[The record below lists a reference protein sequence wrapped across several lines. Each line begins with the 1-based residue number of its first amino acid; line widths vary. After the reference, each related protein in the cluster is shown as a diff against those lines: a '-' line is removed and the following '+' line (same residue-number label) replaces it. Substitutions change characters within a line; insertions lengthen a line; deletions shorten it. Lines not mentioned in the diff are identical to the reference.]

1 MLFYGSLF
9 LDYTKNYLKT
19 KLTYRADLWLEIISD
34 LLFQGMN
41 LFFILVVFL
50 HTKSLGGW
58 SESQILF
65 IYGYFMIPY
74 GVFTCFFNLWGF
86 AERYIIKGEM
96 DRVLTRP
103 AHNLVQLIL
112 ENMDPTS
119 LVGSLAGV
127 IIMGFAWAQLDMA
140 VHFMD
145 IAVFIL
151 LLLGSI
157 FIYAGVYMILTAI
170 AFFVD
175 APTGILP
182 LVWNLQNY
190 GRYPVKIYNKVIQIL
205 LTWILPFAFVGFYPA
220 AYFLDAAHWRTMALL
235 TPAVGVVFFTLALF
249 FWNYG
254 VKKYRGA
261 GS

>member
-9 LDYTKNYLKT
+9 LDYTKNYMKT

-50 HTKSLGGW
+50 HTQSLGGW
-58 SESQILF
+58 SEAQILF

-74 GVFTCFFNLWGF
+74 GVFTCFFNLWNF
-86 AERYIIKGEM
+86 ADRYIVKGEM

-119 LVGSLAGV
+119 LVGSLVGA
-127 IIMGFAWAQLDMA
+127 IIMGFAWAQLGLPIH
-140 VHFMD
+140 VLD
-145 IAVFIL
+145 ILVFLL
-151 LLLGSI
+151 LLLGSVMV
-157 FIYAGVYMILTAI
+157 YAGVYMVLTAI
-170 AFFVD
+170 SFFID
-175 APTGILP
+175 APTGVVP
-182 LVWNLQNY
+182 LVYNIQSY
-190 GRYPVKIYNKVIQIL
+190 GRYPVKIYNKVIQVI

-220 AYFLDAAHWRTMALL
+220 AYFLDADNWGAFAFI
-235 TPAVGVVFFTLALF
+235 TPLIGIVFFTGALF

>member
-19 KLTYRADLWLEIISD
+19 KLTYRADLWLGIISD

-50 HTKSLGGW
+50 HTQSLGGW
-58 SESQILF
+58 SEAQILF

-86 AERYIIKGEM
+86 AERYIVKGEM
-96 DRVLTRP
+96 DRILTRP

-119 LVGSLAGV
+119 LAGSVVGA
-127 IIMGFAWAQLDMA
+127 IIMGFAWAQLDLA
-140 VHFMD
+140 FHVLD
-145 IAVFIL
+145 IFVFLL
-151 LLLGSI
+151 LLLGSVLV
-157 FIYAGVYMILTAI
+157 YAGVYIILTALS
-170 AFFVD
+170 FFID
-175 APTGILP
+175 APTGVLP
-182 LVWNLQNY
+182 LVYNIQSY
-190 GRYPVKIYNKVIQIL
+190 GRYPVKIYNKIIQVI

-220 AYFLDAAHWRTMALL
+220 AYFLDAENWAAFAFITPIIGLVFFIMALL
-235 TPAVGVVFFTLALF
+235 

>member
-34 LLFQGMN
+34 LLFQLMN
-41 LFFILVVFL
+41 LFFIVVMFM
-50 HTKSLGGW
+50 HTQSLGGW
-58 SESQILF
+58 SEAQILF

-74 GVFTCFFNLWGF
+74 CVFSCFFNLWNF
-86 AERYIIKGEM
+86 ADRYIIKGEM

-119 LVGSLAGV
+119 LVGSLVGV
-127 IIMGFAWAQLDMA
+127 IIMCFAWAQLGLPIH
-140 VHFMD
+140 VLD
-145 IAVFIL
+145 IFVFLL
-151 LLLGSI
+151 LLLGSVLV
-157 FIYAGVYMILTAI
+157 YAGVYVILTAI
-170 AFFVD
+170 SFFID
-175 APTGILP
+175 APTGIVP
-182 LVWNLQNY
+182 LVYNIQSY
-190 GRYPVKIYNKVIQIL
+190 GRYPVKIYNKVIQAI

-220 AYFLDAAHWRTMALL
+220 AYFLDSDNWAAFAFITPLIGSVFFFGALL
-235 TPAVGVVFFTLALF
+235 

>member
-9 LDYTKNYLKT
+9 LDYTKNYMKT
-19 KLTYRADLWLEIISD
+19 KLTYRADLIMEMISD

-74 GVFTCFFNLWGF
+74 GIFNCFFNMWGF
-86 AERYIIKGEM
+86 AEKYIIKGEM

-112 ENMDPTS
+112 ENMDPPS
-119 LVGSLAGV
+119 LVGSLAGA
-127 IIMGFAWAQLDMA
+127 IIMGFAWAQLDLA
-140 VHFMD
+140 FHFMD
-145 IAVFIL
+145 IVMLVLFIL
-151 LLLGSI
+151 GSVL
-157 FIYAGVYMILTAI
+157 IYAGVYMVLTAI
-170 AFFVD
+170 SFFVD

-190 GRYPVKIYNKVIQIL
+190 GRYPVKIYNKAIQIV
-205 LTWILPFAFVGFYPA
+205 LTWVLPFAFVGFYPA
-220 AYFLDAAHWRTMALL
+220 AYFLDAANWSQMAYLTPLVGLVFFIGALL
-235 TPAVGVVFFTLALF
+235 

-254 VKKYRGA
+254 VKRYRGA

>member
-1 MLFYGSLF
+1 MIFYGSLF
-9 LDYTKNYLKT
+9 LDYTKNYMKT
-19 KLTYRADLWLEIISD
+19 KLAYRADLYMEILSD

-58 SESQILF
+58 SEAQIMF

-74 GVFTCFFNLWGF
+74 GIFNCFFNMWGF
-86 AERYIIKGEM
+86 AERYIVKGEM

-112 ENMDPTS
+112 ENMDPPS
-119 LVGSLAGV
+119 LVGSVAGA
-127 IIMGFAWAQLDMA
+127 IIMGFAWAQLGLP
-140 VHFMD
+140 VHLLD
-145 IAVFIL
+145 IVIFALFV
-151 LLLGSI
+151 LGSVL
-157 FIYAGVYMILTAI
+157 IYAGVYMVLTAI
-170 AFFVD
+170 GFYVD

-190 GRYPVKIYNKVIQIL
+190 GRYPVKIYNKILQVI

-220 AYFLDAAHWRTMALL
+220 AYFLDAANWQKMAFL
-235 TPAVGVVFFTLALF
+235 TPLVGIVFFTFALL
-249 FWNYG
+249 FWNVG
-254 VKKYRGA
+254 VKRYRGA

>member
-9 LDYTKNYLKT
+9 LDYTKNYMKT

-58 SESQILF
+58 SEAQILF

-86 AERYIIKGEM
+86 AEKYIIKGEM

-119 LVGSLAGV
+119 LVGSLAGA
-127 IIMGFAWAQLDMA
+127 IIMGFAWGQLGLP
-140 VHFMD
+140 VHVLD
-145 IAVFIL
+145 IFVFLL
-151 LLLGSI
+151 LLLGSVLV
-157 FIYAGVYMILTAI
+157 YSGVYMILTAI

-175 APTGILP
+175 AQTGILP
-182 LVWNLQNY
+182 LVYNIQSY

-220 AYFLDAAHWRTMALL
+220 AYFLDSANWAKFAYL
-235 TPAVGVVFFTLALF
+235 TPLVGIVFFTIALM
-249 FWNYG
+249 FWNFG
-254 VKKYRGA
+254 VKRYRGA